1 MSVMSKFRDKDGTSL
16 GYGDTVVIVVGGLP
30 IGRLARGEVVDI
42 GVDYIEIF
50 EEITKESFF
59 VYKSEQVLYL
69 YS

>member
-1 MSVMSKFRDKDGTSL
+1 MSVISKFRDKDGIIL
-16 GYGDTVVIVVGGLP
+16 QCGDTVVICVGGYS

-42 GVDYIEIF
+42 CVNYIEIY

-69 YS
+69 FT